1 MNKFGVGVRNRLVV
15 ESVYLKKLLLYWG
28 WLSWDVL
35 RAQWFGKRRGE
46 DKGEER
52 LERLADQSI

>member
-1 MNKFGVGVRNRLVV
+1 MRNRLVV